1 MQSSEVNLKVSGIYS
16 ISLFHLLW
24 VFFFFFNV
32 KPALYMFLLMASEE
46 CFWLAMTGRSN
57 GLICPQKSVDILILN
72 FFSFWMRNYIMY
84 VLLDYMENV
93 YTFGKRENAVC
104 CHYLYFYLSNWSW
117 GKQTISLTKRDLR
130 VVWRAAICI
139 HFQKETWFIFSHFSN
154 ACYAPNSVCSFHCQT
169 LSFAD

>member
-1 MQSSEVNLKVSGIYS
+1 MLCKNLKMQSSEVNLKVSGIYS

-24 VFFFFFNV
+24 VFFFFFNF

-84 VLLDYMENV
+84 VLLDYMENMCIPLEKEKMQYV
-93 YTFGKRENAVC
+93 VITCIFIRATDLEGN
-104 CHYLYFYLSNWSW
+104 
-117 GKQTISLTKRDLR
+117 KQ
-130 VVWRAAICI
+130 
-139 HFQKETWFIFSHFSN
+139 
-154 ACYAPNSVCSFHCQT
+154 
-169 LSFAD
+169 